1 MKKSSLLTLVVA
13 GVALLTLTACSSSSK
28 SGSSSR
34 TYTIGVASDLE
45 KQEWQL
51 VAKNVKSEGIT
62 LKIKEFTDYTQ
73 ENPATA
79 DGNLDLNGF
88 QTKAY
93 LDNWN
98 KQNKGDLVSI
108 GWTYI
113 SPLGLYS
120 DTLKDVKDIKSGDT
134 IAIPN
139 DVTNGGRA
147 VNLLAGAG
155 LVTLKDGAPAIP
167 SVKDIADKKGLTIKT
182 LDPSQI
188 AAALP
193 DVTAAVINTN
203 YVQTQ
208 LKKTPEDAIYV
219 DTDHA
224 TSLGDEFKNLVA
236 VKSENKNK
244 KDFKTLVKAYQTDKV
259 REIIKSGGD
268 TSAWDLKD

>member
-1 MKKSSLLTLVVA
+1 MKKSNLIIIAVA
-13 GVALLTLTACSSSSK
+13 GATIFTVVGTAANVNAAAK
-28 SGSSSR
+28 TR
-34 TYTIGVASDLE
+34 TYTIGVASDFE
-45 KQEWQL
+45 KQEWSQ
-51 VAKNVKSEGIT
+51 VAKDVKSKGIV
-62 LKIKEFTDYTQ
+62 LKVKEFTDYTE
-73 ENPATA
+73 ENPATK
-79 DGNLDLNGF
+79 DGSLDLNGF
-88 QTKAY
+88 QTKVY

-98 KQNKGDLVSI
+98 KTNKGDLVNI

-120 DTLKDVKDIKSGDT
+120 KTLKSVKDIKSGDK

-147 VNLLAGAG
+147 INLLASAD
-155 LVTLKDGAPAIP
+155 LITLNDKAPKIP
-167 SVKDIADKKGLTIKT
+167 AVKDIKDKNGLTIET

-208 LKKTPEDAIYV
+208 LKETPKDAIYV

-224 TSLGDEFKNLVA
+224 KTLGDQFKNA
-236 VKSENKNK
+236 VVVKKSQKNN

-259 REIIKSGGD
+259 KKIIEKGGD
-268 TSAWDLKD
+268 QSAWDLKN

>member
-1 MKKSSLLTLVVA
+1 MKKSSLLTLIVA

-51 VAKNVKSEGIT
+51 VAKNVKSKGIT

-79 DGNLDLNGF
+79 DGSLDLNGF

-120 DTLKDVKDIKSGDT
+120 NTLKDVKDIKSGDT

-147 VNLLAGAG
+147 INLLAGAG
-155 LVTLKDGAPAIP
+155 LITLKDGAPAIP
-167 SVKDIADKKGLTIKT
+167 SEKDIADKKGLTLKT

-208 LKKTPEDAIYV
+208 LKETPEDAIYV

-244 KDFKTLVKAYQTDKV
+244 KDFKTLVDAYQTDKV

>member
-73 ENPATA
+73 ENPATT
-79 DGNLDLNGF
+79 DGSLDLNGF

-155 LVTLKDGAPAIP
+155 LVTLKDDAPAIP

>member
-1 MKKSSLLTLVVA
+1 MKKSSLLTVIAA
-13 GVALLTLTACSSSSK
+13 GVALLGLTACSNSGKK
-28 SGSSSR
+28 SDSDR
-34 TYTIGVASDLE
+34 TYTIGVASSLE
-45 KQEWQL
+45 RQEWEL

-62 LKIKEFTDYTQ
+62 LKVKEFTDYTQ
-73 ENPATA
+73 ENPATE
-79 DGNLDLNGF
+79 DGSLDLNGF
-88 QTKAY
+88 QTKVY

-98 KQNKGDLVSI
+98 KENKGDLVNI

-120 DTLKDVKDIKSGDT
+120 DKLKDVKDIKSGDT

-147 VNLLAGAG
+147 INLLSGAG
-155 LVTLKDGAPAIP
+155 LIKLADGAPAIP
-167 SVKDIADKKGLTIKT
+167 SVKDIADKKGLDIKT
-182 LDPSQI
+182 LEPSQI
-188 AAALP
+188 SAALP

-208 LKKTPEDAIYV
+208 LKKTPKDAIYV

-224 TSLGDEFKNLVA
+224 TSLGDEFKNAVV
-236 VKSENKNK
+236 VKSENKDK
-244 KDFKTLVKAYQTDKV
+244 KDFKTLVKAYQTEEVAKL
-259 REIIKSGGD
+259 IKSGGD